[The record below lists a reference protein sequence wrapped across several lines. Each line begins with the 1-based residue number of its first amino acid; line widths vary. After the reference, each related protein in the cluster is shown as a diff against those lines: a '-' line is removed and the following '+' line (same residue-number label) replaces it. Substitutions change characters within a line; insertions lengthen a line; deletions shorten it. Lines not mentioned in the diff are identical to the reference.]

1 MKPRRTTLTKAE
13 KALLQKQQRGI
24 WTADEL
30 TWLLAHLPAD
40 CPTLLVQRLH
50 SQLIAL
56 QGPRH
61 VR

>member
-1 MKPRRTTLTKAE
+1 MKPRLTTLTKAE
-13 KALLQKQQRGI
+13 KALLQKLQRGI

-40 CPTLLVQRLH
+40 TPTRVVQQPH